1 MSKQSEEIATGIWE
15 YLKKEKKTDLL
26 PEVIASLKAKVSE
39 SSLTVSVKTAKALT
53 DEEKGEIS
61 EMIME
66 KWNTKFIE
74 FGVDATLLGGMK
86 IQQGDKVLD
95 LSVRAKLE
103 GIYEQI

>member
-15 YLKKEKKTDLL
+15 YLKKEKKIELL
-26 PEVIASLKAKVSE
+26 PEVIAALKTRVEEDSTAVMVE
-39 SSLTVSVKTAKALT
+39 TAKPLDAH
-53 DEEKGEIS
+53 EKNEIS
-61 EMIME
+61 ELVFE
-66 KWNTKFIE
+66 KWNTKQVE
-74 FGVDATLLGGMK
+74 FLVDPNLLGGMK